1 MLSLQEIITAT
12 GGHCENMQE
21 LIFTGITTDS
31 RIESS
36 GELFVAL
43 CGERFDGHAYCK
55 MALEHGAAAVLVSKP
70 VPELPSET
78 VIITVEDTLLAYQ
91 QIAHAYRMSNKNL
104 KVVAV
109 TGSNG
114 KTSTKDM
121 IAACLSTKFKVIK
134 TQENFNN
141 EIGLSLT
148 LLSMT
153 PETEACVVE
162 MGMRGLGQIAGLCR
176 IAAPTIG
183 VVTNVGTSHIG
194 ILGSQENIAK
204 AKGELIESLPDK
216 GIAILNEDDPYVIKM
231 GDTFS
236 GNIIGYGVNGNY
248 TVHGSRIQYE
258 NNCTKY
264 VCTCF
269 DEAFKV
275 KLNMLGIHNVYNA
288 LAATATARVLG
299 IDVNRIQKAL
309 SEFLPGAQRQFFTEI
324 NGVTVIDDSYNANP
338 LSMEM
343 AFHAMR
349 QVNGKHYFLGVGD
362 MGELGEKEEQFH
374 YELGKIAA
382 NIGFDG
388 MITVGKLSRHI
399 AMGARDAGKTNIME
413 CTTCEDAWQRL
424 QKMIQS
430 GDVVLVKGSRYMH
443 METILELWRKSLN

>member
-1 MLSLQEIITAT
+1 
-12 GGHCENMQE
+12 
-21 LIFTGITTDS
+21 
-31 RIESS
+31 
-36 GELFVAL
+36 
-43 CGERFDGHAYCK
+43 
-55 MALEHGAAAVLVSKP
+55 
-70 VPELPSET
+70 
-78 VIITVEDTLLAYQ
+78 
-91 QIAHAYRMSNKNL
+91 
-104 KVVAV
+104 
-109 TGSNG
+109 
-114 KTSTKDM
+114 
-121 IAACLSTKFKVIK
+121 
-134 TQENFNN
+134 
-141 EIGLSLT
+141 
-148 LLSMT
+148 
-153 PETEACVVE
+153 
-162 MGMRGLGQIAGLCR
+162 
-176 IAAPTIG
+176 
-183 VVTNVGTSHIG
+183 
-194 ILGSQENIAK
+194 
-204 AKGELIESLPDK
+204 
-216 GIAILNEDDPYVIKM
+216 M

-349 QVNGKHYFLGVGD
+349 QVNGKHYFLVLGD

-430 GDVVLVKGSRYMH
+430 GDVVLVKDPVTCIWKRYWNFGGN
-443 METILELWRKSLN
+443 L